1 MACLS
6 RVIVGM
12 FAALLLAAAQPGW
25 AGTGALRVDAF
36 DVEQVASLVP
46 GTQLN
51 FSVFATSGAAAT
63 VLIDGARRLID
74 LREVQPGVYEGTHT
88 IDAGD
93 RIRPE
98 SAAVATVWRDGA
110 VARAT
115 LEESLVLDGAP
126 PVPARPRGVI
136 AEAEALPREMA
147 PPREMGLPREMA
159 PPPLAPPRHGI
170 AVPLPFQAPTP
181 APMAGPPPAPYVSV
195 ERARCGDC
203 ALVESIRTVEV
214 ASSGPAY
221 FGAVAGGIAGAL
233 FGDQI
238 GKAHERHVTRLLGAL
253 GGAVVGHEI
262 ERSAS
267 RRTQYEA
274 TFRLPGGAQKVRRYD
289 SPPPFRA
296 GETIRLEATGP
307 ADAARRF

>member
-1 MACLS
+1 MA
-6 RVIVGM
+6 
-12 FAALLLAAAQPGW
+12 
-25 AGTGALRVDAF
+25 
-36 DVEQVASLVP
+36 
-46 GTQLN
+46 
-51 FSVFATSGAAAT
+51 
-63 VLIDGARRLID
+63 
-74 LREVQPGVYEGTHT
+74 
-88 IDAGD
+88 
-93 RIRPE
+93 
-98 SAAVATVWRDGA
+98 
-110 VARAT
+110 
-115 LEESLVLDGAP
+115 
-126 PVPARPRGVI
+126 VPA
-136 AEAEALPREMA
+136 
-147 PPREMGLPREMA
+147 
-159 PPPLAPPRHGI
+159 
-170 AVPLPFQAPTP
+170 
-181 APMAGPPPAPYVSV
+181 PAPYVSV
-195 ERARCGDC
+195 ERARCADC

>member
-25 AGTGALRVDAF
+25 AGTGPLRVDAF
-36 DVEQVASLVP
+36 DVEQVASLAP

-63 VLIDGARRLID
+63 VLIDGVRRLID

-88 IDAGD
+88 IEAGD

-115 LEESLVLDGAP
+115 LEESLLLDGAP
-126 PVPARPRGVI
+126 PVPAARPRGVI
-136 AEAEALPREMA
+136 TEAEALPREIPPPPIS
-147 PPREMGLPREMA
+147 PPRN
-159 PPPLAPPRHGI
+159 GI

-181 APMAGPPPAPYVSV
+181 APMAVHAPAPYVSV
-195 ERARCGDC
+195 ERARCADC

-289 SPPPFRA
+289 SPPPFRT

>member
-136 AEAEALPREMA
+136 AEAEAP
-147 PPREMGLPREMA
+147 PREMA